1 MEKQMKTRSK
11 IALAIVVMAVMVWEG
26 CSKNPAE
33 PQVNMISVDDDVA
46 ASMATTVAENTGGSM
61 DQVND
66 LLSLTTTA
74 PLQKSMEADQ
84 IEDKSTVYDEATGIW
99 TAVISRTRGQ
109 VDGAYYAMFS
119 RTYTYQFLDKNGQP
133 QKYYIT
139 NGDTARTINFK
150 VLNGEGAHHTPR
162 LSQKLLD
169 VSANYVATGVNTPT
183 VVINGT
189 CKRAAT
195 DTMTTAKAT
204 RILVHSTELKLEKVT
219 GPRGSRLDLSKKVSG
234 TITGTYTANITF
246 TRGEGYTEKSVN
258 REINIT
264 LGNGKARIKV
274 VGMNY
279 VGDLFT
285 GDVD

>member
-1 MEKQMKTRSK
+1 MG
-11 IALAIVVMAVMVWEG
+11 VMVWQG

-33 PQVNMISVDDDVA
+33 PQTNMMSVDEDVA
-46 ASMATTVAENTGGSM
+46 ASMASTVAENTGGSM

-74 PLQKSMEADQ
+74 PLQKSMGADQ
-84 IEDKSTVYDEATGIW
+84 IEDKSTLYDEATGTW
-99 TAVISRTRGQ
+99 TAVIKRSRGN

-119 RTYTYQFLDKNGQP
+119 RTYTYQFLNKDSQP
-133 QKYYIT
+133 QKNYIT

-150 VLNGEGAHHTPR
+150 VVSGEGVHHTPR
-162 LSQKLLD
+162 LSQKLLE

-183 VVINGT
+183 VVINGS
-189 CKRAAT
+189 CKRSAT
-195 DTMTTAKAT
+195 DTITTAKAT
-204 RILVHSTELKLEKVT
+204 RILVHSTELKLENVT
-219 GPRGSRLDLSKKVSG
+219 GPRGSRLDLSNKVSG

-246 TRGEGYTEKSVN
+246 TRGDGYTEKNVN
-258 REINIT
+258 RDIHIT

-274 VGMNY
+274 VGMNF